1 MNKYKYRRCQFCSI
15 FNPRTEKQVCDD
27 WVLVNTL
34 ENTLTR
40 DRYCEIATARM
51 LKELNRSANIAL
63 MIRRS
68 EKHTNYK

>member
-1 MNKYKYRRCQFCSI
+1 MNKSRRCKYRRCQFCSI

-27 WVLVNTL
+27 WALVDNSKR
-34 ENTLTR
+34 EM
-40 DRYCEIATARM
+40 YCEIATTLM